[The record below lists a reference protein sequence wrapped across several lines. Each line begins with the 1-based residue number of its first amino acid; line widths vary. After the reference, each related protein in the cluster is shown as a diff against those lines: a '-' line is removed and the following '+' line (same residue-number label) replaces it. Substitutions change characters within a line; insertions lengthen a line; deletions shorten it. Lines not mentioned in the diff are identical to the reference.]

1 MASERNR
8 AEVQGFDFQG
18 RKVVILG
25 LARQGLALAR
35 FFVQAGAQTIVSDA
49 APAEKLTQEIAQ
61 LGELPVA
68 LVLGGHPD
76 TLLDDCDLL
85 CLSGGVPPQSDFV
98 QAAIAR
104 GIPLSN
110 DSLLTLQVAR
120 QRGLGPLVALTGSSG
135 KTTTTTLV
143 GLMLAA
149 SGKQVHV
156 GGNIGTPL
164 IDRLDEIQPGEPI
177 VLELS
182 SFQLELFDPKLAWGD
197 LNGSGPDV
205 AAILNITPNHLDRH
219 PDMAAYADAKFNLLR
234 RAPAGAQL
242 VVSADDPVMQ
252 RLAPADA
259 AIQPQ
264 ALPTSWRLEDL
275 LSTVRTGIAQNGNP
289 TIAFSRVQ
297 ALPEGAW
304 LAGDQLLYQGQ
315 EICERQAV
323 LLRGEH
329 NISNLL
335 AAAAISGAAGA
346 TIDGMHQVAT
356 TFQGVRHRLEIVSS
370 DACVTWINDSIAT
383 APERA
388 VAALRCF
395 NPGEQTL
402 ILLAGGKDKNLPWE
416 QFADEV
422 LARVNYLI
430 GFGHA
435 GAMIVDKVHERAQ
448 YTKRRAPNCAVVQ
461 RLDEAVAL
469 AARVAGLTNTPPA
482 NAMLASSNRA
492 SDAPNNLSGNGS
504 SSSGNTNT
512 NGNGNYGQQRDLC
525 PTVVLLSPGGTSYDA
540 YRNFEERGEHFRRL
554 VNTWNMTQGQA
565 APLSVAGAA

>member
-1 MASERNR
+1 MAKERNLF
-8 AEVQGFDFQG
+8 EFQG

-35 FFVQAGAQTIVSDA
+35 FFVRAGAQTIISDA
-49 APAEKLTQEIAQ
+49 APAEKLMQEIAH
-61 LGELPVA
+61 LGELPVELA
-68 LVLGGHPD
+68 LGGHPLS
-76 TLLDDCDLL
+76 LLDGCDLL

-110 DSLLTLQVAR
+110 DSLLTLQLAR
-120 QRGLGPLVALTGSSG
+120 HRGLGPLLALTGSSG

-149 SGKQVHV
+149 SDKRVHV

-164 IDRLDEIQPGEPI
+164 IDRLDEIKPGEPI

-197 LNGSGPDV
+197 LTGIGPDV

-219 PDMAAYADAKFNLLR
+219 PDMAAYANAKFNLFR
-234 RAPAGAQL
+234 HVPPGAQL
-242 VVSADDPVMQ
+242 VVSADDPVTQ
-252 RLAPADA
+252 RLVPPEE
-259 AIQPQ
+259 AIQQQ
-264 ALPTSWRLEDL
+264 ALPTAWQLDNL
-275 LSTVRTGIAQNGNP
+275 LSTEQERIAPNGN
-289 TIAFSRVQ
+289 TTVAFSRVQ
-297 ALPEGAW
+297 PLSRGAW
-304 LAGDQLLYQGQ
+304 LAGDQLLYNGQ
-315 EICERQAV
+315 AICARSTV
-323 LLRGEH
+323 LLRGDH

-335 AAAAISGAAGA
+335 AAATISGAAGA
-346 TIDGMHQVAT
+346 TIAAMQQVAT

-370 DACVTWINDSIAT
+370 DAQVTWINDSIAT

-395 NPGEQTL
+395 RVGEQTL

-422 LARVNYLI
+422 ITRVNYLI

-435 GAMIVDKVHERAQ
+435 GAMIVDKVQERAQ
-448 YTKRRAPNCAVVQ
+448 FTKRRAPNCAVVQ

-469 AARVAGLTNTPPA
+469 AARVAGLTTPTATLPHP
-482 NAMLASSNRA
+482 NHNSHNGYNGSNGH
-492 SDAPNNLSGNGS
+492 GNGH
-504 SSSGNTNT
+504 
-512 NGNGNYGQQRDLC
+512 NGTQRDLC
-525 PTVVLLSPGGTSYDA
+525 STVVLLSPGGTSYDA
-540 YRNFEERGEHFRRL
+540 YRDFEERGEHFRRL
-554 VNTWNMTQGQA
+554 VNTWNMTQGQT
-565 APLSVAGAA
+565 APLLMTSK